1 MKEDSIQVELFNRLR
16 RMNMWPDPG
25 KGWIRTV
32 RTQKDMQGKELAR
45 KMHVS
50 PARISVL
57 EKDEQRGAVTL
68 KMMQRAADAL
78 DCTFVYALVPKAG
91 SQQTKPRI
99 RLNSAHMK
107 GEKNHQLR
115 DLLQQ
120 YEHNLA
126 ETNDD

>member
-1 MKEDSIQVELFNRLR
+1 
-16 RMNMWPDPG
+16 MWPGTG

-32 RTQKDMQGKELAR
+32 RTQKNMQGKELAR

-78 DCTFVYALVPKAG
+78 DCTFVYAFVPIAG
-91 SQQTKPRI
+91 SQQAKPRI
-99 RLNSAHMK
+99 RLNSADMK
-107 GEKNHQLR
+107 GGNGRQLR

-120 YEHNLA
+120 NEHNQA